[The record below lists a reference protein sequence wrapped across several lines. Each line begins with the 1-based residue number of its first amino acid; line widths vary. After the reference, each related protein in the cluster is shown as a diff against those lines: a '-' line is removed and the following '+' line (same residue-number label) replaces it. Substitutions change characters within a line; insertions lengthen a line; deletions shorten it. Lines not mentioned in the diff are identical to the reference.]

1 LVVIPEGDL
10 LLAVAVAVAVVVAVV
25 VAFRPGLAWGFSPTN
40 RGHKKIHGTLA
51 PGRFLAIA
59 KMPATNCIQT
69 TYAEQKINFAFLAQ
83 NRAVKPKIVL
93 SLTKQSRCA
102 WRIGS
107 LELAR
112 IELEMKKAPGIEP
125 RGFFLFLLTRL
136 ERRF

>member
-10 LLAVAVAVAVVVAVV
+10 LLAVAVAVAVVVV

-69 TYAEQKINFAFLAQ
+69 TYAQRKIKPIFLAQ
-83 NRAVKPKIVL
+83 KHHVKPQNAL
-93 SLTKQSRCA
+93 SHTKQSRYA

-107 LELAR
+107 FQLAR